1 MFGLFA
7 QIGLPRG
14 CIRLT
19 APSGFPNLGRCHRC
33 PASHL

>member
-1 MFGLFA
+1 MFGLFV

-19 APSGFPNLGRCHRC
+19 ALSGFPTWGGVTDA
-33 PASHL
+33 PHLI